1 MTSQRPMVRLV
12 ASVGLAACL
21 LATSALAQDCP
32 ELLGQWPDDAPNFVA
47 VDEPYAY
54 VGRESDSTFM
64 VADISDA
71 ASPEVVGSLD
81 FTSNVTDLVAA
92 NGYVLVAASDFFV
105 VDVSTPSAPHIEGSL
120 GLLYT
125 TGIDVFGQYAY
136 LTYGYPMGL
145 HVVDMSVPSSPAET
159 GLVEFSFGGS
169 PFFTDVAIAG
179 EYAYLPWQDSFGSP
193 PSGLKVIDVH
203 NPSAPFEA
211 GSIGFSNDWVG
222 GFAVYRGYA
231 YLGTLDGI
239 RVIDVSTPTAPVEVG
254 FVAMP
259 CLVPGEIAVARGLAW
274 VACWE
279 GGVRVMDLKDPLSPV
294 EVGSFVPPEMIRYV
308 GLGSDYAVA
317 AAYQSAFLVFE
328 QCELSV
334 FSDGFESGDTS
345 EWSDTVP

>member
-1 MTSQRPMVRLV
+1 MMTLRPHVRLV
-12 ASVGLAACL
+12 ALVGFCVCV
-21 LATSALAQDCP
+21 LATPALAQDCP
-32 ELLGQWPDDAPNFVA
+32 ELLGQWPDDDPNFVA

-64 VADISDA
+64 VADISDP

-81 FTSNVTDLVAA
+81 FPSTVTDVAA
-92 NGYVLVAASDFFV
+92 AYGYVLVAASDFFV
-105 VDVSTPSAPHIEGSL
+105 VDVSTPSLPHIEGSL

-125 TGIDVFGQYAY
+125 ENIAVSGQYAY
-136 LTYGYPMGL
+136 LTYFFPTGL
-145 HVVDMSVPSSPAET
+145 HIVDMSVPSSPAET
-159 GLVEFSFGGS
+159 GLVEILFDGT
-169 PFFTDVAIAG
+169 FTDVVIAG
-179 EYAYLPWQDSFGSP
+179 EYAYLPWINQFGSP

-203 NPSAPFEA
+203 DPSAPFEA
-211 GSIGFSNDWVG
+211 GSIDFSNDWVG

-259 CLVPGEIAVARGLAW
+259 CLLPGEIAVARGLAW

-279 GGVRVMDLKDPLSPV
+279 GGIRVMDLANPLLPV
-294 EVGSFVPPEMIRYV
+294 EVGSYVSPEMIRYV

-328 QCELSV
+328 QCELPV
-334 FSDGFESGDTS
+334 FADGFESGNTTQ
-345 EWSDTVP
+345 WSLTVP

>member
-1 MTSQRPMVRLV
+1 MRSQRHVVRL
-12 ASVGLAACL
+12 AALVGLAASA
-21 LATSALAQDCP
+21 LASPALAQDCP
-32 ELLGQWPDDAPNFVA
+32 ELLGQWPDGTPGLASVA
-47 VDEPYAY
+47 EPYAY
-54 VGRESDSTFM
+54 VGRQYDTSFM
-64 VADISDA
+64 VADISDP

-81 FTSNVTDLVAA
+81 FTYNLSDITAA
-92 NGYVLVAASDFFV
+92 YGYVLVAAGDFFV

-125 TGIDVFGQYAY
+125 TGIDVSGQYAY

-169 PFFTDVAIAG
+169 PSFTDVAVEG
-179 EYAYLPWQDSFGSP
+179 GYAYLPWIDSFGSP
-193 PSGLKVIDVH
+193 QSGLKVIDVH

-211 GSIGFSNDWVG
+211 GSIDFSNDWVG

-231 YLGTLDGI
+231 YLGTLDGL

-259 CLVPGEIAVARGLAW
+259 SLVPGEIAVARGLAW

-279 GGVRVMDLKDPLSPV
+279 GGLRVMDLKDPLSPV
-294 EVGSFVPPEMIRYV
+294 EVGSFVPPEMVNYV
-308 GLGSDYAVA
+308 GLGGDYAVA

-328 QCELSV
+328 QCELPV
-334 FSDGFESGDTS
+334 FADGFESGNTS
-345 EWSDTVP
+345 AWSLTVP